1 MLKATGVK
9 TERMNEDNDIE
20 KKQGFLKKRQ
30 TTDSPQSSLEKLGMN
45 VSQLQLSNIMC
56 LSYLLFLYYTFKS
69 TSLALK

>member
-45 VSQLQLSNIMC
+45 VSQLQCPIF
-56 LSYLLFLYYTFKS
+56 Y
-69 TSLALK
+69 